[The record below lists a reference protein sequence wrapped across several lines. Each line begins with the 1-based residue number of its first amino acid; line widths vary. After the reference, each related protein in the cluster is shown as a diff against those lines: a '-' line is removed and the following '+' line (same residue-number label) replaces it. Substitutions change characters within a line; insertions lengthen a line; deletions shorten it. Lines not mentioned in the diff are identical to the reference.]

1 MNPAIAHEMVDGA
14 LYQDEVD
21 ALKIQGVPSVFAD
34 GKLLH
39 VAVVNLANCLPS
51 WKNNMVLTKPKRMQ
65 R

>member
-1 MNPAIAHEMVDGA
+1 MVDGA

-39 VAVVNLANCLPS
+39 VGRGIWRIA
-51 WKNNMVLTKPKRMQ
+51 R
-65 R
+65 